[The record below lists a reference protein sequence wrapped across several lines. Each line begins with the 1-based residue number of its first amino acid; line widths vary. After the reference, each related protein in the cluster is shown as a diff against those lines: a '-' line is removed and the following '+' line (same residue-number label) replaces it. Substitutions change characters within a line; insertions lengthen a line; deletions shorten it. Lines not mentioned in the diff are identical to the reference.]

1 MLKLEIISIGTSY
14 PAWIKVALSEYQ
26 KRLDNECKLSLK
38 EIPSIKN
45 KNKNKKKGNSHEKKI
60 EEGHRIESFI
70 DRSSF
75 IVAMDQEGLQWT
87 SESLAEK
94 LIAWSLTKSKFQF
107 LIGGSEGLSSAVL
120 DRSDTIWSLSKLTLP
135 HALARLVLLEQ
146 LYRAFMINNKHP
158 YHR

>member
-14 PAWIKVALSEYQ
+14 PAWIKAALSEYQ

-38 EIPSIKN
+38 EIPII
-45 KNKNKKKGNSHEKKI
+45 KNKKKGNSHEKKI